1 MKEDKIMNAEEI
13 KELRL
18 KLLFTQAEFA
28 KELGVST
35 QTVKVWERGKQKPR
49 LRHLRRLRDLAEQK
63 PRHW

>member
-1 MKEDKIMNAEEI
+1 MNAEEI

-28 KELGVST
+28 KELGVDTS
-35 QTVKVWERGKQKPR
+35 TVKAWEQGRQRPR
-49 LRHLRRLRDLAEQK
+49 LRHLRQLRDLAEQK